1 MDRKYV
7 FVKDWKTPDG
17 VIPFGSDLTI
27 VHGCVYFNGGL
38 QSHYY
43 ASQFMALIN
52 HEEKNG
58 FNYLKPMKLIY
69 NKC

>member
-7 FVKDWKTPDG
+7 FIKDWKTPDG
-17 VIPFGSDLTI
+17 VIPAGSDLTL

-38 QSHYY
+38 QSQYY
-43 ASQFMALIN
+43 AAQFMKLIN
-52 HEEKNG
+52 LEEKSG
-58 FNYLKPMKLIY
+58 FNYLKPVQLIY